1 MIVLL
6 KCSGFKVLV
15 QTDLL
20 TQSGSQP
27 LPTDLWEFVAH
38 FFDLFPFLADD
49 GSVKTLFNDQVL
61 CTLVLLQ
68 ETEYLVARQD
78 AVCCVVCEPVATHH
92 A

>member
-6 KCSGFKVLV
+6 KCSGLKVLV

-20 TQSGSQP
+20 TQSGSQL
-27 LPTDLWEFVAH
+27 LPTDLWEFVTH
-38 FFDLFPFLADD
+38 FFDLFPFLAND

-68 ETEYLVARQD
+68 ETQYLVARRD
-78 AVCCVVCEPVATHH
+78 TVCCVVSDPVPTHH